1 MKGRSWFS
9 LTIVIGLGFSSLQV
23 ANSGER
29 GSSITAMQSS
39 YGQNV
44 VETSETGTQA
54 FKAIYFGAGPEAPK
68 LQKNLNINQYLANSL
83 KLKHFELVEDEH
95 YQNQVNNVVDELAKK
110 DPSYFAT
117 FGKNIQSKDPKKVEQ
132 TIDSGFNYLDEKI
145 NEKSNN
151 VAVDGRANP
160 AFLVALVAAAVWALV
175 VWDAAAAVN
184 YAVAVNV
191 EGHVNVHQKTNFSV
205 SKWGR
210 SNQSILNGES
220 GSIPKERAVT
230 AVLETFSN
238 GK

>member
-110 DPSYFAT
+110 IRVTSLLLAKIF
-117 FGKNIQSKDPKKVEQ
+117 KV
-132 TIDSGFNYLDEKI
+132 K
-145 NEKSNN
+145 
-151 VAVDGRANP
+151 
-160 AFLVALVAAAVWALV
+160 
-175 VWDAAAAVN
+175 
-184 YAVAVNV
+184 
-191 EGHVNVHQKTNFSV
+191 
-205 SKWGR
+205 
-210 SNQSILNGES
+210 
-220 GSIPKERAVT
+220 IPK
-230 AVLETFSN
+230 S
-238 GK
+238 